1 MRFLGREIL
10 LAIFDFDG
18 TLLDS
23 TSLWAKIDQRFF
35 AKRGQD
41 VPPHY
46 GEEAVHLGLE
56 KAAEWTKEAF
66 FPNEEAKDILAEWRS
81 MALEAYR
88 NELILKPCA
97 KEVLSLFKNNGMK
110 LALATA
116 NSKDLYQ
123 PCIDRLQIGPLFD
136 FVVDVFSVKEGKKSS
151 RIYDL
156 TAEHFGVKK
165 ENVVIFEDALEPMMT
180 AYRAGYLTVGVYDSN
195 TTKDEAAAR
204 KSCDLFVNDF
214 AALLEKI
221 S

>member
-1 MRFLGREIL
+1 MHFLGKEIL

-35 AKRGQD
+35 AKRGQT

-56 KAAEWTKEAF
+56 KAAQWTKEAF

-81 MALEAYR
+81 MALEAYQ

-97 KEVLSLFKNNGMK
+97 EKVLSSFKNKGVK

-116 NSKDLYQ
+116 NSKELYE
-123 PCIDRLQIGPLFD
+123 PCVDRLKIGSFFD
-136 FVVDVFSVKEGKKSS
+136 FIVDVSSVKEGKKSS

-180 AYRAGYLTVGVYDSN
+180 SYKAGYLTVGVYDPN
-195 TTKDEAAAR
+195 TTKDLTAA
-204 KSCDLFVNDF
+204 KENCDLFLEDF
-214 AALLEKI
+214 ASLLKKI